1 MNRLD
6 DFFERNARRL
16 EQSRYKRWMPIYQ
29 GFRTFLFTPRR
40 VAGKTDVQIFDAV
53 DLKRVM
59 IMVVLALVPCMLF
72 GMYNV
77 GYQHFEQIKH
87 IYGTDYTFW
96 EAFLFGAQK
105 VVPML
110 IVSYG
115 TGLGIEFFVSY
126 LKGRDIEEGFL
137 VSGMLIAIIMPVTMP
152 LWMIGLSTAFAVI
165 IGKEIF
171 GGTGMNV
178 WNPALLARA
187 FAFFSYPTYMTG
199 SKVWVDGAGTVDGM
213 SGETIIGQLV
223 ENAPVAMPV
232 QGGAEYSLSD
242 IFFGL
247 IPGSVGETS
256 TFLIILGALFLIYTG
271 VASWKIIAAGIAGG
285 AFTGII
291 FNLAGPE
298 GNALMQFPWWE
309 HLMIGSFSFAL
320 VFMATDP
327 VSAAQTET
335 GKWIYG
341 FLVGSFGILLR
352 IANPAY
358 PEGMMLA
365 ILFCNTLA
373 PTIDYCVVGRNIA
386 RRKARAHL
394 AGQRVNA

>member
-232 QGGAEYSLSD
+232 QGGA
-242 IFFGL
+242 
-247 IPGSVGETS
+247 
-256 TFLIILGALFLIYTG
+256 
-271 VASWKIIAAGIAGG
+271 
-285 AFTGII
+285 
-291 FNLAGPE
+291 
-298 GNALMQFPWWE
+298 
-309 HLMIGSFSFAL
+309 
-320 VFMATDP
+320 
-327 VSAAQTET
+327 
-335 GKWIYG
+335 
-341 FLVGSFGILLR
+341 
-352 IANPAY
+352 
-358 PEGMMLA
+358 
-365 ILFCNTLA
+365 
-373 PTIDYCVVGRNIA
+373 
-386 RRKARAHL
+386 
-394 AGQRVNA
+394 